1 MIQLKVFLDELVSS
15 DYFLDLYETSPLKV
29 SMSVEDLQAKTTS
42 AFSRPF
48 RVPANE
54 HNAKFFKTAFMV
66 EGNDFDVTIKKP
78 AEILVDGA
86 QFQSGHIR
94 LQKIFTNAVTGKI
107 DYEILFLGETRDFAS
122 ALGDASMCDLVMND
136 ISHTFNLNNIELSW
150 TAYPDTPGASGTTGL
165 VSGNVLYPLIDF
177 GNNYDNNGV
186 PLESRISTDQSI
198 AGHPFTNQGHPIE
211 INRFKPMIRAKRLW
225 DAIFDAAGFTYTS
238 DFIGTTGNNTDVGI
252 FKQLYVSAFGND
264 QAITVDET
272 LGSADNFQASCIG
285 VECQGG
291 CGDHGIFNVEI
302 NDPGSNYNPLTSIY
316 TAPASGNYTF
326 FSRIDALGVSGGGT
340 SDRNSEYYSF
350 FESAPAGSSSFFAL
364 PNTNSICTAFG
375 IINNTKT
382 VTLTA
387 GDQVRVGVDCCGGGG
402 DTPFE
407 SLRFECTSS
416 PSAGFNPTPFLDCE
430 YKQIDFI
437 KDVLT
442 SFRMVMQPNPAKDR
456 DFIVEPWINFHS
468 GGEVLDWSGK
478 LINDKD
484 MVIEPL
490 FYSQTE
496 EIDFNLEEDTDLVA
510 EYHRKV
516 YKENYGYLEFD
527 ANNELLKGKR
537 EIKVNYAPT
546 PLTVVQGEPN
556 NSAWVIPRLCSNET
570 EEQVQFLPIK
580 AKTRFLFFNG
590 SKVTH
595 PTQPIPWYVVGGP
608 SGGFGYY
615 PVVSPISGQA
625 IGTPSPNN
633 IILQWYDD
641 VIYYTPTNTTTW
653 EGTTMYD
660 TYWQTYIQSLYATY
674 ARKVT
679 AYFTLNYLDL
689 YDFTFDKVIFVN
701 GSYYTVSKITDA
713 PVGERAAV
721 KVELIKELA
730 YAPPTETDNSLTL
743 AQEYNTAAPACT
755 GGAPFQTVTYQ
766 GNLTVGTVLI
776 GFGGVSGNNGFFK
789 ITGANNEP
797 GFISQ
802 VLGVNDDDEVISIN
816 NICP

>member
-1 MIQLKVFLDELVSS
+1 MIQLKVFLDELVIS

-136 ISHTFNLNNIELSW
+136 LSHTFSLSSIEDSW
-150 TAYPDTPGASGTTGL
+150 LAYPDTPGASGTTGL

-177 GNNYDNNGV
+177 GNNYDNNGT
-186 PLESRISTDQSI
+186 PTESRISTDQSI
-198 AGHPFTNQGHPIE
+198 AGHAFIAQGGGHPIE

-285 VECQGG
+285 NSCQRG
-291 CGDHGIFNVEI
+291 CGDHGVFNVEI
-302 NDPGSNYNPLTSIY
+302 NDPGNNYDPVTSIY
-316 TAPASGNYTF
+316 TAPAAGDYTF
-326 FSRIDALGVSGGGT
+326 FSRIEALGVSGQGS
-340 SDRNSEYYSF
+340 SDRNSEFKSF
-350 FESAPAGSSSFFAL
+350 FESALPGGSSFFPL
-364 PNTNSICTAFG
+364 PDTETTCTAFG
-375 IINNTKT
+375 LIENTRT
-382 VTLTA
+382 VTLVA
-387 GDQVRVGVDCCGGGG
+387 GEQVRVGVTCC
-402 DTPFE
+402 DDQETPYE

-416 PSAGFNPTPFLDCE
+416 PGAAFNPTPFLDCE

-468 GGEVLDWSGK
+468 GGEVLDWSDK

-546 PLTVVQGEPN
+546 PLTVIQGEPN
-556 NSAWVIPRLCSNET
+556 NSEWVLPRLCSNET
-570 EEQVQFLPIK
+570 EETVQFLPIK
-580 AKTRFLFFNG
+580 AKTRFLFYNG
-590 SKVTH
+590 TKITN
-595 PTQPIPWYVVGGP
+595 PTNTYTWYVTGG
-608 SGGFGYY
+608 SFTYY

-625 IGTPSPNN
+625 IGNPSPTNV
-633 IILQWYDD
+633 ILQWYND
-641 VIYYTPTNTTTW
+641 VTYYTPGPTTKW
-653 EGTTMYD
+653 EGTTMYE
-660 TYWQTYIQSLYATY
+660 TYWSSYIQSLYATY

-713 PVGERAAV
+713 PVGEKAAV
-721 KVELIKELA
+721 KVELIKELL
-730 YAPPTETDNSLTL
+730 YAPPTEEDNSLTL
-743 AQEYNTAAPACT
+743 AQEYNSSAPACT
-755 GGAPFQTVTYQ
+755 GGAPFQTVTYE
-766 GNLTVGTVLI
+766 GTLAVGTELI
-776 GFGGVSGNNGFFK
+776 GFGGVSGNTGFFK
-789 ITGANNEP
+789 ITGANVEP
-797 GFISQ
+797 SLVGQ
-802 VLGVNDDDEVISIN
+802 VLGVDDDDLVTSIQ